1 MANKS
6 TYTPR
11 QTKPYI
17 YRDMS
22 RGVYR
27 QAAVV
32 SHLAPTNSVSHAMN
46 VNFDTIIGS
55 AVVRKGTQALG
66 NVVAAGKTPLGL
78 YNFVGVNGAPNLML
92 VVFSGATP
100 NTATLYYYDT
110 SWHASNITTLS
121 NTAKNRFA
129 TLGGWVFR
137 VNGVSMKSSQDGAS
151 WATTNCIT
159 TDSVVPTLIWRA
171 KGRLIVAGYPPFQ
184 DRVYFSSIVDMNS
197 APSITWNTNQA
208 TGDWIDINPDDGD
221 QITAFAET
229 SNQVLVFKSQGM
241 YRLDVVNKTTDS
253 QNIFNIGAV
262 SQEAV
267 VNCQGTVYFFSGIDI
282 RSTVGDYPQQISR
295 LGVQDF
301 IDAIPQANWS
311 KVCAGTDGLNVYF
324 SIGNVTLFTNKDEQV
339 TYTNVVLKYSTR
351 DQSWSVH
358 YYKSNFLFFDNFV
371 TSNGFTLVGAQTVG
385 FVETLNIGTSDSATT
400 GSLIDGAPIFFDL
413 QTQEIDFGNRAIFNE
428 ISDEIV
434 VFGHYGIDSEFYIQ
448 PDDDDFKPLNVN
460 LSKRVNVCSDVNVSG
475 HYFTFRWLGN
485 SQTSTPVFEGFY
497 IEKIA
502 DLGILE

>member
-1 MANKS
+1 M
-6 TYTPR
+6 
-11 QTKPYI
+11 
-17 YRDMS
+17 
-22 RGVYR
+22 
-27 QAAVV
+27 
-32 SHLAPTNSVSHAMN
+32 
-46 VNFDTIIGS
+46 
-55 AVVRKGTQALG
+55 
-66 NVVAAGKTPLGL
+66 
-78 YNFVGVNGAPNLML
+78 
-92 VVFSGATP
+92 
-100 NTATLYYYDT
+100 
-110 SWHASNITTLS
+110 
-121 NTAKNRFA
+121 
-129 TLGGWVFR
+129 
-137 VNGVSMKSSQDGAS
+137 
-151 WATTNCIT
+151 
-159 TDSVVPTLIWRA
+159 
-171 KGRLIVAGYPPFQ
+171 
-184 DRVYFSSIVDMNS
+184 
-197 APSITWNTNQA
+197 
-208 TGDWIDINPDDGD
+208 
-221 QITAFAET
+221 
-229 SNQVLVFKSQGM
+229 
-241 YRLDVVNKTTDS
+241 
-253 QNIFNIGAV
+253 
-262 SQEAV
+262 
-267 VNCQGTVYFFSGIDI
+267 
-282 RSTVGDYPQQISR
+282 
-295 LGVQDF
+295 
-301 IDAIPQANWS
+301 
-311 KVCAGTDGLNVYF
+311 NVYF

-434 VFGHYGIDSEFYIQ
+434 VFGHHGIDSEFYIQ